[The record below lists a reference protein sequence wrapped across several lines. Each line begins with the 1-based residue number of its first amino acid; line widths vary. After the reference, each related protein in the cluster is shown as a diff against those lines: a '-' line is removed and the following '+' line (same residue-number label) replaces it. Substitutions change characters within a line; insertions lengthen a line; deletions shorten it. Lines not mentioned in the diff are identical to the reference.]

1 MLLDVSLQDSV
12 EMLELPVS
20 NETYYVDLQK
30 EAGSQCLG
38 ADPGQ
43 EVIVTQYN

>member
-1 MLLDVSLQDSV
+1 MLLNVSLQDGV

-20 NETYYVDLQK
+20 NETDYVDLQK
-30 EAGSQCLG
+30 EAKSQRLG

-43 EVIVTQYN
+43 EVIFT